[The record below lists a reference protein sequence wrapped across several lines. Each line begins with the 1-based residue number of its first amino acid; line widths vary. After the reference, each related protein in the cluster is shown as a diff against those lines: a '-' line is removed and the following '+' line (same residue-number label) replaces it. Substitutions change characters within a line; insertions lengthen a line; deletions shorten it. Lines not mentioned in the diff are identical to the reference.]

1 MDEKTN
7 TAIPR
12 EKQVL
17 GLAVANTAI
26 SGPGERVPAVPR
38 LADGESRNVFC
49 PGELSKVVALQCR
62 LLAARAEAGLP
73 LDVRS
78 LRNLIRISRDL
89 IQLSAAA

>member
-1 MDEKTN
+1 MDRSGFRN
-7 TAIPR
+7 TRIPAAR
-12 EKQVL
+12 QVV
-17 GLAVANTAI
+17 LADTAI
-26 SGPGERVPAVPR
+26 SYPEERVPAIPR
-38 LADGESRNVFC
+38 LADGESRNGFC
-49 PGELSKVVALQCR
+49 PGELRKIVALQCR

>member
-1 MDEKTN
+1 MDRKLN
-7 TAIPR
+7 TR
-12 EKQVL
+12 NDCSKQVL
-17 GLAVANTAI
+17 ALAVANTAD
-26 SGPGERVPAVPR
+26 SCPGERASAVPR
-38 LADGESRNVFC
+38 LADGESRNGFC
-49 PGELSKVVALQCR
+49 PSELRKVVALQCR

>member
-1 MDEKTN
+1 MDEQTN

-17 GLAVANTAI
+17 ALAVANTAD
-26 SGPGERVPAVPR
+26 SCPEEREPAIPR
-38 LADGESRNVFC
+38 LAEGESRNGFC
-49 PGELSKVVALQCR
+49 PSELRKVVALQCR

-78 LRNLIRISRDL
+78 LRNLVRISRDL